1 MTTNTR
7 IESDTLGPVE
17 IPETALWGPQTER
30 SRHNFQAGPLMP
42 LPLIKALLQI
52 KKAAAR
58 ANVAAD
64 ILPAPKGQLITRAV
78 DTLLAL
84 PDEKLQADF
93 PLHVYQTG
101 SGTQTNMNVNEVVS
115 HQAAKLNPDLPILPN
130 DDVNHSQSSNDT
142 FPTAMNITAAI
153 AVNHLL
159 AAVDGLIAAL
169 QTKAKQYDHTV
180 KIGRTHLQ
188 DATPLT
194 FGQEV
199 SGWIAMLAHDR
210 TAIEQLQP
218 ALFRLAIG
226 GTAVGTGL
234 NAAPNFGRIVAGRLS
249 DVYHLPLTAQ
259 TNKFAA
265 LAAHSEISNVHG
277 GIKTLR

>member
-188 DATPLT
+188 DAT
-194 FGQEV
+194 
-199 SGWIAMLAHDR
+199 DR
-210 TAIEQLQP
+210 KS
-218 ALFRLAIG
+218 
-226 GTAVGTGL
+226 V
-234 NAAPNFGRIVAGRLS
+234 V
-249 DVYHLPLTAQ
+249 
-259 TNKFAA
+259 
-265 LAAHSEISNVHG
+265 
-277 GIKTLR
+277 

>member
-64 ILPAPKGQLITRAV
+64 VLPAPKGQLITRAI

-159 AAVDGLIAAL
+159 TAVDGLIAAF
-169 QTKAKQYDHTV
+169 QTKAKQYAHTCLLY
-180 KIGRTHLQ
+180 TS
-188 DATPLT
+188 DAAD
-194 FGQEV
+194 E
-199 SGWIAMLAHDR
+199 
-210 TAIEQLQP
+210 
-218 ALFRLAIG
+218 
-226 GTAVGTGL
+226 
-234 NAAPNFGRIVAGRLS
+234 
-249 DVYHLPLTAQ
+249 
-259 TNKFAA
+259 
-265 LAAHSEISNVHG
+265 
-277 GIKTLR
+277 